1 MRLRERYRKLARI
14 ASSEFR
20 DILKQEP
27 LILRDRIRLLF
38 IDESFMDI
46 HYPVDHDYSFHWQRK
61 RELYRINTAPDHPE
75 IETFPRH
82 IHAGEE
88 ENITSDT
95 ITSLNNPPEEN
106 LRQVLKWVKEKL
118 KNKHEEKK

>member
-1 MRLRERYRKLARI
+1 MQLRQRYRKLARI
-14 ASSEFR
+14 AFSEFR
-20 DILKQEP
+20 HILKREP

-46 HYPVDHDYSFHWQRK
+46 RYPLDHDYSFHWQRK
-61 RELYRINTAPDHPE
+61 RELYRINTAPNHPE

-82 IHAGEE
+82 IHAKEE
-88 ENITSDT
+88 ENITPDT

-106 LRQVLKWVKEKL
+106 LRQVLKWVKQKL
-118 KNKHEEKK
+118 KSKHDEKK

>member
-1 MRLRERYRKLARI
+1 MQLRERYRKLARI
-14 ASSEFR
+14 AFSEFR
-20 DILKQEP
+20 GILKREP

-46 HYPVDHDYSFHWQRK
+46 RYPLDQDYSFHWQRR

-75 IETFPRH
+75 IGTFSRH
-82 IHAGEE
+82 IHAKEE
-88 ENITSDT
+88 ENITPDT

-106 LRQVLKWVKEKL
+106 LRQVLKWVKQKL
-118 KNKHEEKK
+118 KSEHPEKK